1 LALLLP
7 PPPLLLGMHRFAL
20 SGGRTAL
27 LRHAVMPQPALMARN
42 VSNTAALAA
51 EASAAAAAAPA
62 PAAAAAAAVP
72 NSSRITEAAASIFN
86 ANYRGRS
93 SSASFVRF
101 APPKAEVATGKRHGQ
116 KKVRQRAPYKNVAPL
131 LTRLWGRNGNFKTL
145 APEDWAN
152 IVLNNRRRLLQMKE
166 KDQYRAWVR
175 FQRLKRARLA
185 WLREQGEEV
194 SAEMRARIEKREKE
208 IIAMTVAARKKLD
221 APVPPLPL
229 PDKPQSDKAAAASA
243 RAKHNPQTYLRTQYN
258 SDVWRVFTFRLTHYH
273 SHVLH
278 RQQEKFRELAQR
290 LGLSPS
296 RPTYLPHRM
305 KKMNIIRS
313 PHVDKTSREQYE
325 TRLYSLQI
333 HISPSVDKFYAV
345 QRLCEL
351 TFRLINGN
359 VRMRVETP
367 PNLPIESVVFAPH
380 PLKAEN
386 GHVPHQQYA
395 VRDSPGIESILYKF
409 DQHQF
414 PFLVDWEEE
423 ILDDK
428 FRGIYP
434 PERDA
439 LKPYP
444 LPFED
449 EMGLKLPETLALEKE
464 QAASIEQADAEGKS
478 DVEEEGKTDA
488 DAGVFDEEGSFGL
501 GEAEFEED
509 EAADAMVNAADAA
522 HFDIDDE
529 RDDMQRLEDLYE
541 SRVEPLVK
549 RKRRFDK

>member
-1 LALLLP
+1 
-7 PPPLLLGMHRFAL
+7 MHRFAVA
-20 SGGRTAL
+20 SGRTAL
-27 LRHAVMPQPALMARN
+27 RHAAVPPALMARS
-42 VSNTAALAA
+42 VSTSATLAA
-51 EASAAAAAAPA
+51 EASPAAAAP
-62 PAAAAAAAVP
+62 
-72 NSSRITEAAASIFN
+72 SRPSITEAANAIFN
-86 ANYRGRS
+86 ANAGGRS

-101 APPKAEVATGKRHGQ
+101 APPKAQAPTGGKKGM
-116 KKVRQRAPYKNVAPL
+116 KKVRQRAPHKNVAPL
-131 LTRLWGRNGNFKTL
+131 LTRIWGRNGNFKTL

-152 IVLNNRRRLLQMKE
+152 IVLNNRRRLLQLKE
-166 KDQYRAWVR
+166 KDQYRVWVR
-175 FQRLKRARLA
+175 FQRMKRERLA
-185 WLREQGEEV
+185 WLRERGEEV
-194 SAEMRARIEKREKE
+194 SAEMRARIEKREAE
-208 IIAMTVAARKKLD
+208 IINMTAQARKQLD
-221 APVPPLPL
+221 APVPALPL
-229 PDKPQSDKAAAASA
+229 PPRPQSDKSAAASA

-296 RPTYLPHRM
+296 KPTYLPHRM
-305 KKMNIIRS
+305 KKFNIIRS

-351 TFRLINGN
+351 AFRLINGN
-359 VRMRVETP
+359 VKMRVETP
-367 PNLPIESVVFAPH
+367 PNLPIESVTFAPN
-380 PLKAEN
+380 PLKAEG
-386 GHVPHQQYA
+386 GHVPQQQYS
-395 VRDSPGIESILYKF
+395 VRDSPGIEAILYKF

-439 LKPYP
+439 DKPYP

-449 EMGLKLPETLALEKE
+449 EIGFKLPETEALERAKLGQSE
-464 QAASIEQADAEGKS
+464 EAASLEAAGSSGVKEG
-478 DVEEEGKTDA
+478 EEEDG
-488 DAGVFDEEGSFGL
+488 GVFDEEGLFGV

-509 EAADAMVNAADAA
+509 EAAEEELAQADASK
-522 HFDIDDE
+522 FDIEDDRNDYE
-529 RDDMQRLEDLYE
+529 RMKDVYE
-541 SRVEPLVK
+541 SRVVPLVK
-549 RKRRFDK
+549 RKRPFDK